1 VEAADNGGHA
11 WNFIVPEQTEFR
23 TRDMKVLDENI
34 IALEADVP
42 FLATSTDGK
51 SVSTQ
56 TRTLTAIPYYT
67 WANRGKG
74 EMQVWLPVKF
84 ENVFVNRR

>member
-1 VEAADNGGHA
+1 M
-11 WNFIVPEQTEFR
+11 PERTEFR
-23 TRDMKVLDENI
+23 TKENKVLGENI

-42 FLATSTDGK
+42 FLSTSADGK
-51 SVSTQ
+51 SVFTQ